1 MGQTIS
7 SGTIDGQ
14 RASELRMLND
24 DFIEAEI
31 VLKNLQLA
39 QERAVKLVEQ
49 QERFSWEFLGIG
61 TVAVILVAAG
71 AISKR
76 KYVQDFAVPIAPL
89 VMGLGYRYDCAFGTN
104 HEVVRDQAESMLKR
118 NDSRLQLVGG
128 PITLRDVDAYRER
141 HFQ

>member
-1 MGQTIS
+1 MGQSIS
-7 SGTIDGQ
+7 SIDGR
-14 RASELRMLND
+14 RAAELRLLND

-76 KYVQDFAVPIAPL
+76 KDFAVPIAPL